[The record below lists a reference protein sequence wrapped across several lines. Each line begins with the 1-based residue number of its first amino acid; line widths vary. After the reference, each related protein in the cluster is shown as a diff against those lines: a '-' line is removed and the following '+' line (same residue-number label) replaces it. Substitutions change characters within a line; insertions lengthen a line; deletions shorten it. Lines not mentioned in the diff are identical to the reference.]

1 VVAPTRACGC
11 ARELSV
17 LLGSCMY
24 PPPPHKRVKVF
35 EVETLGLDF
44 GVDPGLC
51 GNRKAPAGGRGLISI
66 SIIADGGVPL
76 GQGHLIDC
84 RWDRL
89 FLGLTWV
96 LAARVLTY
104 LTNQQVG

>member
-1 VVAPTRACGC
+1 MGLRLCAGIVCVARF
-11 ARELSV
+11 LHV
-17 LLGSCMY
+17 
-24 PPPPHKRVKVF
+24 PPSPHKRVKVF

-76 GQGHLIDC
+76 GQGHLVDC
-84 RWDRL
+84 R
-89 FLGLTWV
+89 
-96 LAARVLTY
+96 
-104 LTNQQVG
+104 